1 VYVPRRRTRGRNRIL
16 YWFRTP
22 PGVRVGR
29 APLDED
35 AIRLIEEHHPNIRF
49 DWQQIL
55 KGEDENEPVV
65 AEPEP
70 EPAAPAFD
78 GAQGAPSTRPGA
90 VFVDDPSSPAHAHLG
105 SEGLARLRARH
116 AEVLAS
122 ISRRVGDPAKAEQL
136 KTEAE
141 RLNPDAWVTADDVR
155 SGIERYET
163 VFESIREAMG
173 RRRRRRRRSGGTPP
187 GQPATAPPE
196 SPESPESEE

>member
-1 VYVPRRRTRGRNRIL
+1 MVHVPRRRTRGRSRIL

-55 KGEDENEPVV
+55 KGEEEKEPAF
-65 AEPEP
+65 AEPEA
-70 EPAAPAFD
+70 EPAAAPPFD
-78 GAQGAPSTRPGA
+78 GAQGAPSIGRGA
-90 VFVDDPSSPAHAHLG
+90 VFVEDPSSPAHAQLG
-105 SEGLARLRARH
+105 SEGLARLRARY
-116 AEVLAS
+116 AEVLAN

-155 SGIERYET
+155 SGIERYEA
-163 VFESIREAMG
+163 VFESIRGAVG
-173 RRRRRRRRSGGTPP
+173 RPRRRRRRSGGE
-187 GQPATAPPE
+187 APPDQAAAE
-196 SPESPESEE
+196 SPESNE